1 MAPSVATIV
10 LSFVFSLT
18 GARSRQLSSAEAVAA
33 HVITR
38 TVLANAVVLV

>member
-18 GARSRQLSSAEAVAA
+18 GARAQQQLSAERAVAA
-33 HVITR
+33 HVI